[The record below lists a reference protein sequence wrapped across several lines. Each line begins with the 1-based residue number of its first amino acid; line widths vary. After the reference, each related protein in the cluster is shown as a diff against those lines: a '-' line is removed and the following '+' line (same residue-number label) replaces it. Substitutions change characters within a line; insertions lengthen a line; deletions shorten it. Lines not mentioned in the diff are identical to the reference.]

1 MTKSLTYKV
10 CILAAGKGKRML
22 QLSERFNKALL
33 PLKYKASISHI
44 IEKFPKTVEIIIAVG
59 HEKEKVTEYLSCAH
73 EDRKIKIIEVDNFS
87 AKGSGPGYSLLS
99 CRSELKCPFIFF
111 SVDSIV
117 EEKIPLPDKN
127 WMGIA
132 PIKNSKDYCT
142 VLLNDDLIEE
152 LQDKVQSNNKNAF
165 IGLAG
170 IKDYKIFFNALE
182 KNQLLVQNEKQ
193 VSNGFNALIQKKL
206 SPVFFTWHDIGNID
220 GYEKTKKKFSN
231 PIEPFNFEKID
242 EYLYFVE
249 NKVIKY
255 FNDPKIIK
263 KRILRA
269 NSLGY
274 LCPEIV
280 HKTKFFYSY
289 QKVPGH
295 IFYDAKE
302 PLLVRNLLKWLD
314 KNLPDLK

>member
-33 PLKYKASISHI
+33 PLKFKASISHI

-132 PIKNSKDYCT
+132 PIKNSKDYM
-142 VLLNDDLIEE
+142 V
-152 LQDKVQSNNKNAF
+152 
-165 IGLAG
+165 
-170 IKDYKIFFNALE
+170 
-182 KNQLLVQNEKQ
+182 
-193 VSNGFNALIQKKL
+193 
-206 SPVFFTWHDIGNID
+206 
-220 GYEKTKKKFSN
+220 
-231 PIEPFNFEKID
+231 
-242 EYLYFVE
+242 
-249 NKVIKY
+249 
-255 FNDPKIIK
+255 
-263 KRILRA
+263 
-269 NSLGY
+269 
-274 LCPEIV
+274 
-280 HKTKFFYSY
+280 
-289 QKVPGH
+289 
-295 IFYDAKE
+295 
-302 PLLVRNLLKWLD
+302 
-314 KNLPDLK
+314 